1 MISKVI
7 ISHYENELFS
17 TIFDYINVCK
27 FRMKNLLILSLSFF
41 ILTSCEVSQSEN
53 VYTPPNNK
61 IKPIENLIYYT
72 DVNSLEIIKTK
83 IKKPTAA
90 VPLFPINVLF
100 FKLYIKKKIKNIKF
114 NI

>member
-17 TIFDYINVCK
+17 TIFDYINVCE

-83 IKKPTAA
+83 IKEI
-90 VPLFPINVLF
+90 LMINQNNIIMICL
-100 FKLYIKKKIKNIKF
+100 LYTSPSPRD
-114 NI
+114 